1 MYLHNNIPTY
11 NKNFNNLILKY
22 DWDFFITLTYDTN
35 RKSET
40 IRNHIENIYKEYTK
54 SQLPHLH
61 IIMKTKNKK
70 QSYKT
75 LQKIFRKFGHSHIQ
89 YIDDRNTYGEYI
101 FKNSYQDNF
110 DWDMYGLQKTIEDEK
125 ELLRTRYH
133 QLFSN

>member
-1 MYLHNNIPTY
+1 
-11 NKNFNNLILKY
+11 
-22 DWDFFITLTYDTN
+22 
-35 RKSET
+35 
-40 IRNHIENIYKEYTK
+40 
-54 SQLPHLH
+54 
-61 IIMKTKNKK
+61 MKTKNKK